1 MMNRKIYKSDAFRA
15 IHEGAVDM
23 YEVVGISEARMK
35 EFDEM
40 CFIPE
45 VLHVSRTARD
55 VPARRLSPVAAPAHR

>member
-1 MMNRKIYKSDAFRA
+1 MMNRNIYKSDAFRA

-23 YEVVGISEARMK
+23 YEVGGISEARMK

-40 CFIPE
+40 CLIPE

-55 VPARRLSPVAAPAHR
+55 VTVRRPSPVATPAHR